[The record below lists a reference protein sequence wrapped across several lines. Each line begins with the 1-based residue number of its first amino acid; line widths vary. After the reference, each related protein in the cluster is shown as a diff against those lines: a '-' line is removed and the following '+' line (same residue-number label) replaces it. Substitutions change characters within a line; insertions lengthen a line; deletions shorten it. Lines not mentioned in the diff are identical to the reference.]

1 MNPTPLVGQHA
12 LDVFYDGACP
22 LCRREIAHYQR
33 RAAHRPVRF
42 VDASADALPAHAP
55 DRATL
60 LARLHV
66 RHADGRWQVG
76 AAAFVAL
83 WACLPGWRWAARA
96 SRCPGVLPALEWAY
110 RAFLRLRPLWRS
122 AAACPAA
129 CPPKGRP

>member
-1 MNPTPLVGQHA
+1 VNARPVVVQPA

-33 RAAHRPVRF
+33 LRADPPVRF
-42 VDASADALPAHAP
+42 VDLSTDALPAHAP
-55 DRATL
+55 ERAAL

-66 RHADGRWQVG
+66 RHADGRWRHG

-96 SRCPGVLPALEWAY
+96 ARLPGVLPALELAY
-110 RAFLRLRPLWRS
+110 RAFLRLRPLWRPR
-122 AAACPAA
+122 APCEGA
-129 CPPKGRP
+129 CPPKGPA